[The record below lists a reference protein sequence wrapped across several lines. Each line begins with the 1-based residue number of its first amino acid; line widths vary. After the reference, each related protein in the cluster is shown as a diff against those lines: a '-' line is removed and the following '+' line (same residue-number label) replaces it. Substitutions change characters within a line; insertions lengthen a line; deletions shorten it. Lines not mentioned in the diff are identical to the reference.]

1 MAGRSWLRELDDLLR
16 GSKTQPALLAQGTEH
31 LNLGVHVGIS
41 VVLGLI
47 YGASMG
53 LYAVLSRTPP
63 VHEQLLASAVKLPA
77 LFFLT
82 LAVSFPSLYV
92 FSAMLGTRLSPLAAL
107 RVIVCAITVNLAV
120 LASFAP
126 ITAFFTL
133 TTTSYPFM
141 KLLNVVFL
149 AISGM
154 IGLGFLMKVLSRLEE
169 AYAALDAP
177 KARQAGGE
185 QTGGTAGIGKRT
197 TRADAD
203 QTEGAVARRL
213 FRVWLIVYALVG
225 AQMGWILRPFIGS
238 PDLPFT
244 WFRQRGGN
252 VFVDVL
258 RTVAEM
264 LGS

>member
-1 MAGRSWLRELDDLLR
+1 MAARGWLRELDDLLR
-16 GSKTQPALLAQGTEH
+16 GSKTDPELLAQGTEH
-31 LNLGVHVGIS
+31 LKLGTHVVIS

-53 LYAVLSRTPP
+53 LYAVLSRTTP
-63 VHEQLLASAVKLPA
+63 VPEQLLASTVKLPA

-82 LAVSFPSLYV
+82 LAVSFPSLCV

-107 RVIVCAITVNLAV
+107 RVIVSAITVNLAV

-154 IGLGFLMKVLSRLEE
+154 IGLGFLMKALSRLEE
-169 AYAALDAP
+169 AYAALDEP
-177 KARQAGGE
+177 EAREAADAGG
-185 QTGGTAGIGKRT
+185 GTVSTDAGRSQST
-197 TRADAD
+197 
-203 QTEGAVARRL
+203 VARRL
-213 FRVWLIVYALVG
+213 FKVWLIVYALVG

-258 RTVAEM
+258 RTIAEM